1 MRLSQEWYWMSDSKL
16 KKAVE
21 LLYTG
26 RSRTAA
32 RFRYA
37 LMVFDV
43 ATVTFFIYTV
53 PLQPKT
59 NILAIDSALGVVI
72 LMDFL
77 ARLWIAP
84 SKLRML
90 RQIYT
95 LADIL
100 VILSLLLAPF
110 IAHNLAF
117 LRVLRTLRLLHSY
130 HVLRDLRGET
140 TIFQRHE
147 DVIVS
152 IVNLFVF
159 IFLVTALVYAL
170 QVRENPDIHSFVD
183 ALYFTVATLT
193 TTGFGDITLTGDVGR
208 LLTVFIMIVGV
219 ALFLRLAQTVFRPQ
233 KISHVCAECGLNR
246 HETDAVHCKHCGE
259 PIKIETE
266 GLD

>member
-1 MRLSQEWYWMSDSKL
+1 MSDSKI

-37 LMVFDV
+37 LMAFDI
-43 ATVTFFIYTV
+43 ATVTFFVVTV
-53 PLQPKT
+53 PLIPT
-59 NILAIDSALGVVI
+59 ANVLAIDYAIGSVI
-72 LMDFL
+72 LVDFL

-84 SKLRML
+84 SKLRMV

-130 HVLRDLRGET
+130 HVLRDLRGEAS
-140 TIFQRHE
+140 IFRKHE
-147 DVIVS
+147 EVIVS
-152 IVNLFVF
+152 TVNLFVF

-170 QVRENPDIHSFVD
+170 QFRENPDISSFVD

-193 TTGFGDITLTGDVGR
+193 TTGFGDITLTGDAGR

-219 ALFLRLAQTVFRPQ
+219 ALFLKLAQAIFRPQ
-233 KISHVCAECGLNR
+233 KIAYTCAECGLSR

-259 PIKIETE
+259 SIKIETE
-266 GLD
+266 GHN

>member
-1 MRLSQEWYWMSDSKL
+1 MSDSKI
-16 KKAVE
+16 KKAVA

-37 LMVFDV
+37 LMVFDI
-43 ATVTFFIYTV
+43 ATVTFFVFTV
-53 PLQPKT
+53 PLIPT
-59 NILAIDSALGVVI
+59 ANVLAIDYAIGLVI
-72 LMDFL
+72 LVDFL

-84 SKLRML
+84 SKLRMV

-95 LADIL
+95 VADIL

-110 IAHNLAF
+110 IAQNLAF

-140 TIFQRHE
+140 SIFRKHE

-152 IVNLFVF
+152 TVNLFVF

-170 QVRENPDIHSFVD
+170 QFIENPNINSFVD

-208 LLTVFIMIVGV
+208 LLAVFIMIVGV
-219 ALFLRLAQTVFRPQ
+219 ALFLRLAQAIFRPQ
-233 KISHVCAECGLNR
+233 KIAYTCAECGLNR

-259 PIKIETE
+259 PIKIKTE
-266 GLD
+266 GLN